1 MYFSIW
7 NSEVFSRL
15 SIKKYFKYK
24 GRLVNDVHY
33 LVDIKTVLLIFKES
47 SIGFSRQNLVY
58 RIKVQAG
65 MFINFDKDFSIA
77 PLLSYS
83 VLLIPASLFGFALLF
98 GALEY
103 FYFIDC
109 LHFFFRWIYIYI
121 FFYFNKRKFIKSLA
135 PLC

>member
-1 MYFSIW
+1 M
-7 NSEVFSRL
+7 
-15 SIKKYFKYK
+15 
-24 GRLVNDVHY
+24 HY

-77 PLLSYS
+77 PLLSHS
-83 VLLIPASLFGFALLF
+83 VLLLRASLFAFALLF

-109 LHFFFRWIYIYI
+109 PHFFQMNKYI
-121 FFYFNKRKFIKSLA
+121 FF
-135 PLC
+135 